1 MTRRWPGWTNSW
13 PRWGMRGSLMYVSTN
28 AISVPEAMT
37 VAVTEDTLTAE
48 LSDGRTISVP
58 LAWYPR
64 LVHAAP
70 EERGNWELIGRG
82 QGIHWPDLDE
92 DISVENLLAGRKSGE
107 SQRSFKQWLEAKGEG
122 RGLAIYE
129 LTAYERES
137 GEGVV

>member
-1 MTRRWPGWTNSW
+1 M
-13 PRWGMRGSLMYVSTN
+13 
-28 AISVPEAMT
+28 
-37 VAVTEDTLTAE
+37 TEDTLTAE

-107 SQRSFKQWLEAKGEG
+107 SQRSFKQWLEAKGVAAWRSTSSRLMKGNQG
-122 RGLAIYE
+122 RGSYD
-129 LTAYERES
+129 R
-137 GEGVV
+137 